1 MKIFLHRFGRGI
13 LFAGLALSATL
24 GMNAEKGVILID
36 SDGNQRQMTLAEVKR
51 VDIGTSGLTLH
62 HVDGSSSAHEYAN
75 IDRLLIGAET
85 TSVKNLMSDGEIAV
99 WPTRTSSSVNVTGA
113 KPATA
118 VSVHSLNGAL
128 VCTAQADSEGS
139 ATVDL
144 SSSNTGVYIITVGSH
159 SVKIVKE

>member
-1 MKIFLHRFGRGI
+1 MKIILQRFSRGLFL
-13 LFAGLALSATL
+13 LSLALCAVL
-24 GMNAEKGVILID
+24 GAHAEKGVILID

-85 TSVKNLMSDGEIAV
+85 TSVKKLMAEGDIAV
-99 WPTRTSSSVNVTGA
+99 WPTRTSALVNVTGA
-113 KPATA
+113 NPATT
-118 VSVHSLNGAL
+118 VTVHSLSGAL
-128 VCTAQADSEGS
+128 VSSAQTDADGS

-144 SSSNTGVYIITVGSH
+144 SSSNTGVYIITIGSH

>member
-13 LFAGLALSATL
+13 LLAGLALSATL
-24 GMNAEKGVILID
+24 GMKAEKGVILID

-51 VDIGTSGLTLH
+51 VEIGTSGLTLQ
-62 HVDGSSSAHEYAN
+62 HVDGSSSAYEYAN

-85 TSVKNLMSDGEIAV
+85 TTVKNLMSEGEIAV
-99 WPTRTSSSVNVTGA
+99 WPTRTSSSVNITGA
-113 KPATA
+113 KQATT
-118 VSVHSLNGAL
+118 VSVHSLNGAP
-128 VCTAQADSEGS
+128 VCSTQADSDGS

-144 SSSNTGVYIITVGSH
+144 SSSNAGVYIITVGSH